1 MNPVARRLRE
11 EEGFTLVEVMVVSV
25 LMILVLGAT
34 LTTFTEFESVERANT
49 LQNESADQSR
59 RAIVVLSRELRNLAS
74 PTNGQPLAVEKAYP
88 HDPYPHDLVF
98 LTVAPVR
105 PATTPNANVRNI
117 RRVRYCLGDS
127 SGGKATLWSQ
137 TQTWTTA
144 DPPALTPAQT
154 ASCPSAD
161 VGWELVPGTRA
172 LAENLVNRETGQP
185 VFTANAAA
193 LNRVT
198 SLRVGIDVDVNPGA
212 RPAAARLASGVF
224 LRNQNRPPVAAFTA
238 TDTGTRRLLLNASGA
253 ADPEGKPLSEYLWYA
268 DGITQPVASGVIA
281 YWTVPGAPSSFP
293 QSRTVTLRVRDP
305 EGLSGEQTQTGIL
318 VR

>member
-1 MNPVARRLRE
+1 MARRLRE

-59 RAIVVLSRELRNLAS
+59 RAMVVLSRELRNLAS
-74 PTNGQPLAVEKAYP
+74 PTNDQPRAVERATGL
-88 HDPYPHDLVF
+88 DLIF

-105 PATTPNANVRNI
+105 PAIPNANTRNI

-144 DPPALTPAQT
+144 APPGLTPTQT

-161 VGWELVPGTRA
+161 AGWELVPGTAALSRA

-185 VFTANAAA
+185 VFTANATD
-193 LNRVT
+193 LDRVT

-212 RPAAARLASGVF
+212 RPAAARLVSGVF
-224 LRNQNRPPVAAFTA
+224 LRNQNRPPVAAFTV
-238 TDTGTRRLLLNASGA
+238 TDTGTGHRVLLNASGA

-305 EGLSGEQTQTGIL
+305 EGLSGEQTQTGIP
-318 VR
+318 VQ